1 MSGTCLR
8 AVNRDDYLPMARMK
22 SLTAHPPYSFRFLQP
37 ETGQSQEFEGSFH
50 HVVEQTMILRQANPF
65 LAERHGWR
73 IDQAGVEFDVE
84 QYNVARM
91 IAGGWLDFIVQEE
104 PSTAP
109 LYVMPPP
116 SQKKT
121 SVAGLGSVKRV
132 AAGVALLV
140 EWLGSGAKAVE
151 QSLADSRASICVDC
165 PKNDGGDWTAYF
177 TKPIAD
183 KIRTQLE
190 IRGDLQLRTPHDDK
204 LTVCSACDCPL
215 KLKVWTPMDHIL
227 AHTSD
232 DTKTKLDPRC
242 WILKGT

>member
-1 MSGTCLR
+1 
-8 AVNRDDYLPMARMK
+8 MK
-22 SLTAHPPYSFRFLQP
+22 SLTAHPPYSFQFLQP
-37 ETGQSQEFEGSFH
+37 ETGQSEPFTGSFNH
-50 HVVEQTMILRQANPF
+50 CVEQTMMIRQANPF

-73 IDQAGVEFDVE
+73 VDRAGVENDVE

-91 IAGGWLDFIVQEE
+91 IAGGWLDFIIQDDGN
-104 PSTAP
+104 PPAP

-121 SVAGLGSVKRV
+121 SVAAVRNV
-132 AAGVALLV
+132 AAGVGVLLD
-140 EWLGSGAKAVE
+140 WLGSGGKPVD
-151 QSLADSRASICVDC
+151 QTLADSRAAICSTC
-165 PKNDGGDWTAYF
+165 PRNDGGDFTAFF

-183 KIRTQLE
+183 RIRTQLE
-190 IRGDLQLRTPHDDK
+190 IRNDLQLRTPHDEK

-215 KLKVWTPMDHIL
+215 KLKVWVPMEHIL
-227 AHTSD
+227 AHTSE